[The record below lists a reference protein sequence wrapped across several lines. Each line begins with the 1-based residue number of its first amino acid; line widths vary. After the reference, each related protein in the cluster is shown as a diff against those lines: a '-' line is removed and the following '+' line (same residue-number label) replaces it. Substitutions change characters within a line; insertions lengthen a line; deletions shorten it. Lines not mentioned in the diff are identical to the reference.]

1 MNLSCPR
8 AQALAV
14 VLLALG
20 GGCVAAQDTS
30 AATTGSSA
38 ATTPT
43 TPTGKAPAPAARA
56 NCGPAAAAELG
67 HSVGEVG
74 TRIYGAE
81 LSSSETESD
90 QRQVEGYGPLLSAVA
105 SGSTG
110 AIEAAV
116 TSLVYSHTHIVRL
129 RITKGSTVLADV
141 GGPYILAPVSGS
153 LRLNG
158 RTIAHYVLSVQDD
171 LGYVKLV
178 TRFLGVPLTMRV
190 GSRQLPVEGLLPVGA
205 ASIPAE
211 GPLTYRHVHYEAF
224 SFNARSFPG
233 GPLRISLLAPLPP
246 SLSAKSCPEIKSAE
260 LGHAAQLISQQFSLS
275 PESFPGYI
283 RLVSTLTHGQ
293 LYIRSGSRQLAGSS
307 PTGPRSLPSTGTV
320 TYHRRTYEVYSFT
333 APTSVGQV
341 RIYQLVSP

>member
-1 MNLSCPR
+1 MNLPRPR
-8 AQALAV
+8 AHVLAV

-20 GGCVAAQDTS
+20 GGGVAAEGTS
-30 AATTGSSA
+30 ATVITGAPTT
-38 ATTPT
+38 TTPT
-43 TPTGKAPAPAARA
+43 TGKAPTPPPARA

-67 HSVGEVG
+67 HSVGEVA

-105 SGSTG
+105 GGSTG

-129 RITKGSTVLADV
+129 RITRGSTILADV
-141 GGPYILAPVSGS
+141 GGPYILAPVGGS

-190 GSRQLPVEGLLPVGA
+190 GSRQLPVEGLLPLGPA
-205 ASIPAE
+205 EIPAE
-211 GPLTYRHVHYEAF
+211 GPLTFRHVHYEAF

-233 GPLRISLLAPLPP
+233 GPLRISLLAPLSP
-246 SLSAKSCPEIKSAE
+246 SLSAESCPEIKSTE
-260 LGHAAQLISQQFSLS
+260 LGRAAQLISQQFSLS
-275 PESFPGYI
+275 HESFPGYI

-293 LYIRSGSRQLAGSS
+293 LYIRSGSQQLAGST
-307 PTGPRSLPSTGTV
+307 PTGPRSLPNTGTIR
-320 TYHRRTYEVYSFT
+320 YHRRTYEVYSFI
-333 APTSVGQV
+333 APSTLGQL

>member
-1 MNLSCPR
+1 MNLRRPR
-8 AQALAV
+8 ARALAAT
-14 VLLALG
+14 LLALG
-20 GGCVAAQDTS
+20 AGGVAAQGTS
-30 AATTGSSA
+30 ATATSGAATT
-38 ATTPT
+38 TT
-43 TPTGKAPAPAARA
+43 TGKALTRPPARA
-56 NCGPAAAAELG
+56 DCGPAAAAELG
-67 HSVGEVG
+67 HSVGEVA

-105 SGSTG
+105 SASSG

-190 GSRQLPVEGLLPVGA
+190 GSRQLPVEGLLAPGV

-211 GPLTYRHVHYEAF
+211 GPLTYRHIHYEAF

-233 GPLRISLLAPLPP
+233 GPLRISLFVPLPP
-246 SLSAKSCPEIKSAE
+246 SLSAKTCPEIKSTE

-275 PESFPGYI
+275 PEAFPGYI

-293 LYIRSGSRQLAGSS
+293 LYVRSGSRQLAGST

-320 TYHRRTYEVYSFT
+320 KYHGRTYEVYSFA
-333 APTSVGQV
+333 APSSVGQV